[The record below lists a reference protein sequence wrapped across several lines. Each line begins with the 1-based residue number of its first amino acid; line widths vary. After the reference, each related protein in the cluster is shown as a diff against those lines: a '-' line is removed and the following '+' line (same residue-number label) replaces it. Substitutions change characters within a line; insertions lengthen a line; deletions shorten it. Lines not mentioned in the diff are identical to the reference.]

1 MLGAA
6 LILLA
11 VAVNRAPTVFT
22 DSDDYY
28 ELGRQIVTDAGGYL
42 NPAPAQLLSEE
53 EAAEAAQRAE
63 DRHIGH
69 SQMASR
75 SSSYA
80 LFLYPLEVLG
90 TLWLVTAA
98 QALLVAWLVRTLW
111 RVAVPAAPPWHYL
124 AAMALLAA
132 GTTLPFFA
140 GFAMPDIFAGIAVL
154 ATVLLALYWQALG
167 NVQRWAVGAVLAL
180 ALAVHMSHLLL
191 GLTLLPLALVALW
204 RLGRLEAGRWGLGA
218 LVGALAAAWLFNAAY
233 VRIDQMQT
241 GELLRRQ
248 PFLTARILADG
259 PGRDYLRRACATAT
273 PYVLCRFAAEPL
285 DDSEVILWSDQAA
298 DGVFLRSDY
307 ETRIQLED
315 EEGRFVRAVIADNPG
330 WRRGGRTA
338 QLVAA
343 AEGLPCRGAGAR
355 SGLLSHRRILE
366 GHTLLPT
373 MILGVAEC
381 GPAGDRCPSRMTP
394 ALSWACHGAGLAL
407 AVLAIAGVW
416 WRRDALPA
424 GPARQRLAATV
435 VLLLGGVIL
444 NAAVCGILS
453 GPFARYEARLVWL
466 VPLAALL
473 LLSALFGQQGGEEA
487 GDERL
492 DTERA

>member
-28 ELGRQIVTDAGGYL
+28 ELGRQIVTDAGAYL

-111 RVAVPAAPPWHYL
+111 RVAVPGAPPWHYL

-218 LVGALAAAWLFNAAY
+218 LAGALAAAWLFNAAY

-285 DDSEVILWSDQAA
+285 NDSEVILWSDQAA

-330 WRRGGRTA
+330 G
-338 QLVAA
+338 VAA
-343 AEGLPCRGAGAR
+343 AALRNWWRQLKAYQVEEPVRDPQYYLTD
-355 SGLLSHRRILE
+355 E
-366 GHTLLPT
+366 YWKDTLLPT

-394 ALSWACHGAGLAL
+394 ALSWAWHGAGLAL

-435 VLLLGGVIL
+435 VLLLGGVVL